1 MSHWIDRLP
10 YLAFVLL
17 IAVGTY
23 ILIAHRNLVKAV
35 VGLYLLQTGIIL
47 FFILLGAR
55 DGGTVPILEG
65 YKAPAAEATPT
76 MNPLPH
82 ALMLTAIVVG
92 VAVTGVALAILRQE
106 ERENATVDD
115 DEDDG
120 ERAGEER
127 A

>member
-1 MSHWIDRLP
+1 MIAHWLERLP

-35 VGLYLLQTGIIL
+35 VGLYVLQTGIIL

-55 DGGTVPILEG
+55 ADGTVPILEH
-65 YKAPAAEATPT
+65 YEESEFPAT

-92 VAVTGVALAILRQE
+92 VAITGLALAILRQE
-106 ERENATVDD
+106 HRERGTVEEE
-115 DEDDG
+115 DEQS
-120 ERAGEER
+120 AEEAR
-127 A
+127 W